1 MSPPSDVD
9 STALSE
15 WQPPPGSFIGDTWA
29 NFKRWTRKLAR
40 QPTVIAG
47 MVFQPVAWV
56 VLFTEVF
63 QNVVRLP
70 GFESESY
77 LAFFLPAVLLFL
89 APFAAIAAGINLVED
104 IESGMFEKVL
114 TTPASRTAVFLG
126 KSLADLLR
134 VVVQS
139 LIILGLGYAIGARV
153 ESGLLGVLGM
163 IGVALLVGVFFLG
176 SATIIGLYTQNS
188 DALQTAMQAVLFP
201 LLFLSSAFMPLELLP
216 GWVQLFATV
225 NPITYGIDAARAI
238 MLQGWVWDLILPP
251 VGVLVAL
258 DIGFGS
264 AAVIMLGRAT
274 KAR

>member
-1 MSPPSDVD
+1 MRPAADTD
-9 STALSE
+9 ITASTG
-15 WQPPPGSFIGDTWA
+15 WQPPRGSFLGDTWA
-29 NFKRWTRKLAR
+29 NVKRWTRKLAR

-126 KSLADLLR
+126 KSIADLLR

-139 LIILGLGYAIGARV
+139 LIILVLGYAIGARV
-153 ESGLLGVLGM
+153 ESGLLGAIGM
-163 IGVALLVGVFFLG
+163 IGVALLIAVFFIG
-176 SATIIGLYTQNS
+176 CSTIIGLYTQNS
-188 DALQTAMQAVLFP
+188 DALQTAMQAILFP

-216 GWVQLFATV
+216 GWVQLFATI

-238 MLQGWVWDLILPP
+238 MLQGWVWDVILPP

-258 DIGFGS
+258 DIIFGT

>member
-1 MSPPSDVD
+1 MRPTIKAD
-9 STALSE
+9 SNASTE
-15 WQPPPGSFIGDTWA
+15 WHPNRGSLLGDTWV
-29 NFKRWTRKLAR
+29 NFKRWTLKLTR

-47 MVFQPVAWV
+47 MIFQPVAWV
-56 VLFTEVF
+56 ILFTEVF

-77 LAFFLPAVLLFL
+77 LAFFVPAVLLFL

-114 TTPASRTAVFLG
+114 TTPSSRTAMFLG

-134 VVVQS
+134 VVIQS
-139 LIILGLGYAIGARV
+139 LIILVLGYAVGARV
-153 ESGLLGVLGM
+153 ESGLAGAVGM
-163 IGVALLVGVFFLG
+163 IGVALLVGVFFL
-176 SATIIGLYTQNS
+176 SCSTIIGLYTQNS
-188 DALQTAMQAVLFP
+188 DALQTAMQAILFP
-201 LLFLSSAFMPLELLP
+201 LLFLSNAFMPLESLP
-216 GWVQLFATV
+216 GWVQLVAAI

-238 MLQGWVWDLILPP
+238 MLHGWIWDVILPP

-258 DIGFGS
+258 DVVFGFG
-264 AAVIMLGRAT
+264 AIVMLSRAT